1 MEHLNDDY
9 CIRKWDNRQTMRNP
23 AMDSILHMFS
33 ASVERAPEAPCL
45 IWQGQP
51 VRYDTVYAAAAH
63 VATWLKAQ
71 GLAEGERVA
80 LALDSSSAF
89 VYTYLGVGLAGGVV
103 VLVNAQYRAA
113 ELSHLLSDSGTAFV
127 LGHGPILDEIRS
139 LQPSLPALRQ
149 VCDCAPGVGPL
160 AASAA
165 PAAPLP
171 LPRADS
177 LALLAYTSGT
187 TGRSKGAMLTHAN
200 LAANIAAV
208 TQAWRWTA
216 ADRLLLTLPLF
227 HIHGLGVGLHGTLAT
242 GGCADLRPRFDPADV
257 LAALATG
264 SISLFFGVPTMYA
277 RLLASARGTT
287 PRTEG
292 MRLFVSGSAPLSPDV
307 FEEFQRV
314 FGQTLLERYG
324 MTETGMLTTNPLD
337 GPRRPGMVGR
347 PFPGQEILVGEP
359 GVPLPPYQVGA
370 VWTRGPNVFQGY
382 WQQPEATAEAF
393 RGGWFNTGDLGFLDE
408 TGVLTLVGR
417 GKELIITG
425 GFNVYPREVEEML
438 QTHPGVAEAA
448 VIGLPDADLGERVV
462 AVVVPHSPAPS
473 AEELMEYCRARL
485 APYKKPREVR
495 FAAALPRNAMGKI
508 QKTVL
513 RSDLMK

>member
-1 MEHLNDDY
+1 MVY
-9 CIRKWDNRQTMRNP
+9 
-23 AMDSILHMFS
+23 S
-33 ASVERAPEAPCL
+33 AALRV
-45 IWQGQP
+45 
-51 VRYDTVYAAAAH
+51 AA
-63 VATWLKAQ
+63 WLREQ
-71 GLAEGERVA
+71 GLADGERVA
-80 LALDSSSAF
+80 LALDSSPTF
-89 VYTYLGVGLAGGVV
+89 VYAYLGVGLAGGVV

-113 ELSHLLSDSGTAFV
+113 ELTHLLTDSGAAFV
-127 LGHGPILDEIRS
+127 LGHGPILDEIRA
-139 LQPSLPALRQ
+139 LQPDLPLLRQ
-149 VCDCAPGVGPL
+149 VCDCAPGARPL
-160 AASAA
+160 APVSR
-165 PAAPLP
+165 PAAPVSLP
-171 LPRADS
+171 MPDK

-187 TGRSKGAMLTHAN
+187 TGRSKGAMLTHGN
-200 LAANIAAV
+200 LAANITAV
-208 TQAWRWTA
+208 IQAWHWTA

-242 GGCADLRPRFDPADV
+242 GASADLRPRFDPAEV
-257 LAALATG
+257 LTALRG
-264 SISLFFGVPTMYA
+264 GGISLFFGVPTMYA
-277 RLLASARGTT
+277 RLLAVARGSA
-287 PRTEG
+287 PRTGG
-292 MRLFVSGSAPLSPDV
+292 MRLFVSGSAPLSPEV

-314 FGQTLLERYG
+314 FGHTLLERYG

-337 GPRRPGMVGR
+337 GPRRPGTVGR
-347 PFPGQEILVGEP
+347 PFPGQKILVGEP
-359 GVPLPPYQVGA
+359 GAPLPPYQVGA

-382 WQQPEATAEAF
+382 WQQSEATAEAF
-393 RGGWFNTGDLGFLDE
+393 RDSWFNTGDLGFLDE

-495 FAAALPRNAMGKI
+495 FVAALPRNAMGKI

-513 RSDLMK
+513 RTDLLK

>member
-1 MEHLNDDY
+1 MSAS
-9 CIRKWDNRQTMRNP
+9 TP
-23 AMDSILHMFS
+23 ASILHLFV
-33 ASVERAPEAPCL
+33 ASVERTPDAPCL

-51 VRYDTVYAAAAH
+51 IRYEMVYSAALRVAA
-63 VATWLKAQ
+63 WLREQ
-71 GLAEGERVA
+71 GLADGERVA
-80 LALDSSSAF
+80 LALDSSPTF
-89 VYTYLGVGLAGGVV
+89 VYAYLGVGLAGGVV
-103 VLVNAQYRAA
+103 VLVNAQYRTA
-113 ELSHLLSDSGTAFV
+113 ELTHLLSDSATTFV
-127 LGHGPILDEIRS
+127 LGHGTILDDIRA
-139 LQPSLPALRQ
+139 LQPSLPVLRQ
-149 VCDCAPGVGPL
+149 VCDCAPGLGPL
-160 AASAA
+160 APISL
-165 PAAPLP
+165 PAGNLTLP
-171 LPRADS
+171 KPDS

-187 TGRSKGAMLTHAN
+187 TGRSKGAMLSHSN
-200 LAANIAAV
+200 LAANITAV
-208 TQAWRWTA
+208 CQAWRWTD

-242 GGCADLRPRFDPADV
+242 GASVDLRPRFDPAEV
-257 LAALATG
+257 LAALNRG
-264 SISLFFGVPTMYA
+264 DISLFFGVPTMYA
-277 RLLASARGTT
+277 RLLAAARSR
-287 PRTEG
+287 PARTEG
-292 MRLFVSGSAPLSPDV
+292 VRLFVSGSAPLSPDV
-307 FEEFQRV
+307 FDEFQRV

-337 GPRRPGMVGR
+337 GPRRPGTVGC

-359 GVPLPPYQVGA
+359 SAPLPPYQVGA

-382 WQQPEATAEAF
+382 WQQPEASAEAF
-393 RGGWFNTGDLGFLDE
+393 RDGWFNTGDLGFLDE
-408 TGVLTLVGR
+408 MGVLTLVGR

-448 VIGLPDADLGERVV
+448 VVGLPDADLGERVV
-462 AVVVPHSPAPS
+462 AVIVPHSPAPS

-513 RSDLMK
+513 RDELMK